1 MSLIFYDFETTGLDP
16 FQSKITQFMFLNS
29 KEQKLFSSYVN
40 PQCEIPP
47 EVIKLNG
54 VTWDDLKSYKTFSEQ
69 LDSIINFVGIDKPVY
84 LVAHNGDSFDKI
96 FLLNEMKRKNIQV
109 PKNWYFID
117 TLKLARE
124 FLPQL
129 QKHNMDTLRDYYNL
143 SKDYA
148 HLATKDVLDLE
159 KIYFNLAG
167 DKTPYALYLLNKK
180 LSQQMPFGKYKGV
193 SLEKI
198 PEEYFQFLISKKII
212 TEQKNYDLFENLR
225 QIFVK

>member
-1 MSLIFYDFETTGLDP
+1 
-16 FQSKITQFMFLNS
+16 
-29 KEQKLFSSYVN
+29 
-40 PQCEIPP
+40 
-47 EVIKLNG
+47 
-54 VTWDDLKSYKTFSEQ
+54 
-69 LDSIINFVGIDKPVY
+69 
-84 LVAHNGDSFDKI
+84 
-96 FLLNEMKRKNIQV
+96 MKRNNIKV

-129 QKHNMDTLRDYYNL
+129 QKHNMDTLREYYNL

-159 KIYFNLAG
+159 KIYFNLVG
-167 DKTPYALYLLNKK
+167 DKTPYAMYLLNKK
-180 LSQQMPFGKYKGV
+180 LSQQMPFGKYKGI

-198 PEEYFQFLISKKII
+198 PEEYFQFLLSNKII

-225 QIFVK
+225 QVYVK